1 MNSCLLSFEDI
12 DKTQITI
19 VGGKGANLGELS
31 RIEGIQVPEG
41 FCLTTE
47 AYRRIVE
54 NNAEFIGLVEEL
66 SFLKAE
72 DREKVSEINGKIRNL
87 IEGIIIPQDIDEE
100 IMDYLKR
107 LGEKNAYAVRSSA
120 TAEDLP
126 LASFA
131 GQQDT
136 YLNIIGKDAILR
148 HVSKCWASLFTD
160 RAVIYRLQNHF
171 DHRKVYLSVVIQ
183 KMVFPQASGVMFTAD
198 PVTANRKITSIDASF
213 GLGEALVSGLVNA
226 DIYKVKEGVIIDKKI
241 SSKKLAIYGLK
252 QGGTEKKEI
261 DIARQNTPTLTEGQ
275 ILQLEQMGRKIEKH
289 FGRPQDIEWCISWGH
304 SSDPGANP
312 SNEVWSLSSED
323 KIYIVQS
330 RPITTLYPV
339 PEVNTDKNHVFFS
352 FGHRQM
358 MTEAMSPLSI
368 TFFQVLFKQMTGSPM
383 YEAGGRIYVD
393 VSNEMRS
400 PLMRKSFVK
409 GLSAI
414 DVLMQKAFYNLI
426 KREDFMKHLAKSKK
440 PMVGGKVIASWLLK
454 TIDCYRKNDSA
465 IVEGFMARNRAALTD
480 LERQAQTISGKEL
493 FDFIDQSMVQ
503 LKDMIFDTYGVVFA
517 GAYATNW
524 LNKHMEKWL
533 GEKNA
538 ADTLAQSVANNVTS
552 EMGLELLDVSD
563 VVRKYPEVISY
574 LENPS
579 DETLLE
585 DLANLEGGP
594 EVSEAIRGY
603 LKKYGMR
610 CSAEIDI
617 SRTRWNEKPSILASL
632 ILGNIK
638 VYPPNEHIAKFEQ
651 GLKEA
656 KQKEQD
662 IIDRLKQLPGGS
674 WKAKRT
680 KKAISVLRNYAGYRE
695 FNKYILVWYEWIVKQ
710 VLIKEAEALVLR
722 GRLEEIGDIYYL
734 RFEELKQ
741 VIETNEIDYQ
751 MIKNRKEDYEIY
763 NKLTPP
769 RVITSDGEVIS
780 GEYDTS
786 NIPEGALAGVPVSAG
801 IIEGRARVILRI
813 EDAQIEEGDILVT
826 TFTDPSW
833 TPVFVS
839 IKGLVTEVGGMMT
852 HGAVVAREYGLP
864 AVVSVENATTL
875 IKDGQKIRV
884 NGSEGYVE
892 ILSEKEH

>member
-1 MNSCLLSFEDI
+1 MNSWLLSFEEI

-54 NNAEFIGLVEEL
+54 NNEEFISLVEEL
-66 SFLKAE
+66 SLLKAE
-72 DREKVSEINGKIRNL
+72 DREKVSEISGKIRNL

-100 IMDYLKR
+100 IMVYLKR

-198 PVTANRKITSIDASF
+198 PVTANRRITSIDASF

-226 DIYKVKEGVIIDKKI
+226 DIYKIKEGVIIDKKI
-241 SSKKLAIYGLK
+241 SSKKLAIYGLE
-252 QGGTEKKEI
+252 QGGTEKREI
-261 DIARQNTPTLTEGQ
+261 DICRQNTPTLTEGQ

-289 FGRPQDIEWCISWGH
+289 FGRPQDIEWCI
-304 SSDPGANP
+304 N
-312 SNEVWSLSSED
+312 ED

-330 RPITTLYPV
+330 RPITTLFPV
-339 PEVNTDKNHVFFS
+339 PEVNNDKNHVFFS

-368 TFFQVLFKQMTGSPM
+368 TFFQVLFKLMTDSPM

-400 PLMRKSFVK
+400 PFMRKSFVK

-414 DVLMQKAFYNLI
+414 DVLMQKAFYNVI

-440 PMVGGKVIASWLLK
+440 PMVGGKVIARWLLK
-454 TIDCYRKNDSA
+454 TIECYRKNDPA
-465 IVEGFMARNRAALTD
+465 IVEGFMARNRAALMD
-480 LERQAQTISGKEL
+480 LEQQAQMISGKEL

-503 LKDMIFDTYGVVFA
+503 LKDIIFDTYGVVFA

-524 LNKHMEKWL
+524 LNKHIEKWL

-563 VVRKYPEVISY
+563 VVRKYPDVMSY

-579 DETLLE
+579 NESLFE
-585 DLANLEGGP
+585 DLANLEGGL

-617 SRTRWNEKPSILASL
+617 SRTRWHEKPTILAPL

-662 IIDRLKQLPGGS
+662 IIDRLQQLPGGS
-674 WKAKRT
+674 WKVKRT

-695 FNKYILVWYEWIVKQ
+695 FNKYVLVWYEWIVKQ
-710 VLIKEAEALVLR
+710 VLMKEAEALVRR
-722 GRLEEIGDIYYL
+722 GRLEETEDIYYL

-751 MIKNRKEDYEIY
+751 MIKNRKEDYEIFK
-763 NKLTPP
+763 KLTPP

-786 NIPEGALAGVPVSAG
+786 NVPEGALAGVPVSAG
-801 IIEGRARVILRI
+801 IIEGRARVILRL

-892 ILSEKEH
+892 ILSEEEH